1 MMSLLLDGMVTESVP
16 CAKVLPGELR
26 AGDVFRWSGRF
37 ASDPFTTQCVT
48 VVEVGPSVY
57 PDRNPAQGGIPEPDG
72 PFGGRLRARARMRSR
87 HQTRVNFSE
96 YDEQVFVIDQDGYV
110 WMFDVDDVI
119 EVISLSAS
127 LDGVS

>member
-1 MMSLLLDGMVTESVP
+1 MSLLSLDGMVTDSVP

-37 ASDPFTTQCVT
+37 ASDPFTTQC
-48 VVEVGPSVY
+48 
-57 PDRNPAQGGIPEPDG
+57 
-72 PFGGRLRARARMRSR
+72 GREFL
-87 HQTRVNFSE
+87 
-96 YDEQVFVIDQDGYV
+96 DQDGYV

>member
-48 VVEVGPSVY
+48 VVEVS
-57 PDRNPAQGGIPEPDG
+57 A
-72 PFGGRLRARARMRSR
+72 
-87 HQTRVNFSE
+87 E
-96 YDEQVFVIDQDGYV
+96 YDGQVFVIDQDGYV

>member
-1 MMSLLLDGMVTESVP
+1 MGFLSGAEVGDVMLAFDSWTADSVP

-48 VVEVGPSVY
+48 VVEVSG
-57 PDRNPAQGGIPEPDG
+57 
-72 PFGGRLRARARMRSR
+72 
-87 HQTRVNFSE
+87 E